1 MKSLKQ
7 HVEHMDQLLNELV
20 QVATQLRDL
29 SLKVISEEELAPLQ
43 MHQEELLAKL
53 ESVDQ
58 KIKGNYPHE
67 TDAAVQEKIHRQLQ
81 TFQQLNQEYIQNLNA
96 SHGLIQFELHRI
108 NDDGDEDFS
117 VLSRLNKIIPSSPDS
132 SKAIKA
138 KESEES

>member
-7 HVEHMDQLLNELV
+7 HVEQMDQLLNELV
-20 QVATQLRDL
+20 IVATQLRDL

-58 KIKGNYPHE
+58 KIKGNYPHQ
-67 TDAAVQEKIHRQLQ
+67 TDAVVQEKIHRQLQ

-96 SHGLIQFELHRI
+96 SHGLIQFELRRL
-108 NDDGDEDFS
+108 NDDEDEDFS
-117 VLSRLNKIIPSSPDS
+117 VLSRLNKLIPSPDR
-132 SKAIKA
+132 SKAEKA